1 MPLHLIVECCKCH
14 CMITQDLWAIK
25 KNHGYSFKKYLCS
38 HFDIDIDHESSTGI
52 LGLGWINRIIIK
64 VYYKP
69 ECCTKILISSAFN
82 KNNTEFQDYK
92 VFSDKVVIHA
102 RISDFRN
109 NYPTIGNYR
118 QNEIEYKERWEHERL
133 EQLRREQQRK
143 EELLSFFK
151 EN

>member
-1 MPLHLIVECCKCH
+1 
-14 CMITQDLWAIK
+14 
-25 KNHGYSFKKYLCS
+25 
-38 HFDIDIDHESSTGI
+38 
-52 LGLGWINRIIIK
+52 LGWINRIIIK

-109 NYPTIGNYR
+109 YYPKIGNYR
-118 QNEIEYKERWEHERL
+118 QNEIVYKERWEHERL
-133 EQLRREQQRK
+133 EHLRREQQRK
-143 EELLSFFK
+143 EELLKLF
-151 EN
+151 

>member
-1 MPLHLIVECCKCH
+1 
-14 CMITQDLWAIK
+14 MITQDLWAIK

-38 HFDIDIDHESSTGI
+38 HFDVDIDHESSTGI

-69 ECCTKILISSAFN
+69 ECWTKILINSAFN

-118 QNEIEYKERWEHERL
+118 QNEIVYKERWEHERL
-133 EQLRREQQRK
+133 EKLRREQQRK
-143 EELLSFFK
+143 ELLKLF
-151 EN
+151 